1 MYFTAAADVVPI
13 KTTEIYDPT
22 TGKFSPGGSM
32 SAVRWAHTATL
43 LPDGRVLLAG
53 GIGTAYADLSSAEIY
68 DPTTAKFT
76 STGSMASAR
85 GDFTATLLGNGE
97 VLVAGG
103 AVGPSAELYDP
114 AKGRFI
120 ATGSMKVERHAHTA
134 TMLPDG
140 RVLLAGGES
149 TCDASGCAPISSAE
163 LYDPK
168 TGTFILTDSMSF
180 ARWGHISVLLSDGR
194 VLIAAGGANQKY
206 LSSAEVYDPATGM
219 FASSGPL
226 SHGRSSATG
235 TLLPDGTVLVAGGWD
250 GTAESDLGELYS

>member
-1 MYFTAAADVVPI
+1 
-13 KTTEIYDPT
+13 
-22 TGKFSPGGSM
+22 
-32 SAVRWAHTATL
+32 
-43 LPDGRVLLAG
+43 
-53 GIGTAYADLSSAEIY
+53 
-68 DPTTAKFT
+68 
-76 STGSMASAR
+76 
-85 GDFTATLLGNGE
+85 
-97 VLVAGG
+97 
-103 AVGPSAELYDP
+103 
-114 AKGRFI
+114 
-120 ATGSMKVERHAHTA
+120 MKVERHAHTA
-134 TMLPDG
+134 TMLQDG